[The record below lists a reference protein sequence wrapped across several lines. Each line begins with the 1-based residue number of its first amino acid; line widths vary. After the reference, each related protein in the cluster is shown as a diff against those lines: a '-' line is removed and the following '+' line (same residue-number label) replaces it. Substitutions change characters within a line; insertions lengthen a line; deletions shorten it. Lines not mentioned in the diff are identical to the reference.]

1 MKYVSHSHDHHRSA
15 PIPGTLSL
23 VLPAYNEADNI
34 EIVVKRA
41 LEVLPHYTEGFEI
54 LVVNDGSRDRTGDII
69 DCLADRYP
77 EVHPIHH
84 QRNLGYANA
93 VRSGFDASTGD
104 YVFFMDSDQQFD
116 IADIRL
122 LTPFIPNYDIVAG
135 FRMERSDPIH
145 RRINAEIFNLS
156 VRILFGVHL
165 RDLDCAFK
173 IFKGD
178 LLRSL
183 KLTSGG
189 ALLNAEMQAKLRR
202 QGATIQQVGVPHH
215 PRVAGTA
222 TGGSV
227 KVIVK
232 AMGGMVALWYRMH
245 RYQPPET
252 AQDPKPYY
260 PLGDA
265 LVAGSIG
272 ALAFV
277 GRRLLRVRRRE

>member
-1 MKYVSHSHDHHRSA
+1 MKYVSHAHDKHLSA
-15 PIPGTLSL
+15 PIPGSLSL
-23 VLPAYNEADNI
+23 VLPAFNEADNI

-41 LEVLPHYTEGFEI
+41 LDVLPQYTKQFEI

-69 DCLADRYP
+69 DCLASRFP
-77 EVHPIHH
+77 EVQPIHH
-84 QRNLGYANA
+84 TSNRGYADA
-93 VRSGFDASTGD
+93 VRSGFDQSTGD
-104 YVFFMDSDQQFD
+104 YVFFMDADQQFD
-116 IADIRL
+116 IADIHL
-122 LTPFIPNYDIVAG
+122 LTPFIANYDIVAG
-135 FRMERSDPIH
+135 FRMERCDPIH

-156 VRILFGVHL
+156 VRILFGIHL

-173 IFKGD
+173 IFHGD

-202 QGATIQQVGVPHH
+202 HGATIQQVGVPHH
-215 PRVAGTA
+215 PRIAGTA

-227 KVIVK
+227 KVILK

-252 AQDPKPYY
+252 APEPKPYY

-265 LVAGSIG
+265 LVAAGMG
-272 ALAFV
+272 GVAFV
-277 GRRLLRVRRRE
+277 GRRLLRTRRHD